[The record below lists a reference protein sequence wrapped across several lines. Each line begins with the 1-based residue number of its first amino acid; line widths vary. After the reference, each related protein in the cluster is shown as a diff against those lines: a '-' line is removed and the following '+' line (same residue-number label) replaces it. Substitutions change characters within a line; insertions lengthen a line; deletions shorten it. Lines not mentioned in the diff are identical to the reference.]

1 MINQVK
7 SASYYS
13 LDLLRRIV
21 NRLKRFVYNL
31 SPISTDPLKSDS
43 EVSFYS
49 HTVDAINSDPK
60 LFQKFR
66 RIYNYREILEH
77 LTYNQG
83 VVYLRKIRAGN
94 PSFNL
99 KTFFPHPNDS
109 IGSPRIF
116 EFDSYKCSPT
126 TIRYLSV
133 ALDIKST
140 FPEDNI
146 KDIVEIGAGYGG
158 QSSILQDLLRIEK
171 YVIYDLPNVQELIGT
186 YLDSLGKMG
195 CVEFREIEAGIE
207 MKFDLAIS
215 NYAFS
220 ELPKMIQDVYLKKVL
235 SKSKSGYM
243 IMNSGLTDYTGRSEG
258 KLSLAEIRK
267 YLPNSMVAKENPLTS
282 KDNYIL
288 IWGNN
293 LNLTN
298 HVVINV

>member
-1 MINQVK
+1 VINHVK
-7 SASYYS
+7 STGYYS
-13 LDLLRRIV
+13 LDLLRRVV
-21 NRLKRFVYNL
+21 NRVNRFVNNL
-31 SPISTDPLKSDS
+31 SPISADPMKSDS
-43 EVSFYS
+43 EASFYS
-49 HTVDAINSDPK
+49 NTVDAINLDPK

-77 LTYNQG
+77 MTYNQG
-83 VVYLRKIRAGN
+83 MIYLRKIRADN
-94 PSFNL
+94 PGFKL
-99 KTFFPHPNDS
+99 ETYFPHLNDS

-116 EFDSYKCSPT
+116 KFEGFKCSPT

-140 FPEDNI
+140 FPEGDI

-171 YVIYDLPNVQELIGT
+171 YVIYDLPNVQELIGN

-195 CVEFREIEAGIE
+195 CIEFREIEDGLETA
-207 MKFDLAIS
+207 FDLAIS

-220 ELPKMIQDVYLKKVL
+220 ELPKLIQEIYLKTVL

-243 IMNSGLTDYTGRSEG
+243 IMNSGLSDYTGRSEG
-258 KLSLAEIRK
+258 KLSLANIRK
-267 YLPNSMVAKENPLTS
+267 YLPNSVVVQEKPLTS
-282 KDNYIL
+282 RDNYIL
-288 IWGNN
+288 LWGKN

-298 HVVINV
+298 HEVINV

>member
-1 MINQVK
+1 MLNQVK
-7 SASYYS
+7 SAGYYS
-13 LDLLRRIV
+13 LDLLRRVV
-21 NRLKRFVYNL
+21 NKVIRFVNNL
-31 SPISTDPLKSDS
+31 SPMSADPMKSDS
-43 EVSFYS
+43 EASFYS
-49 HTVDAINSDPK
+49 NTVDAINLDPN

-77 LTYNQG
+77 MTYNQG
-83 VVYLRKIRAGN
+83 MIYLRKIRADN
-94 PSFNL
+94 PGFKL
-99 KTFFPHPNDS
+99 ETFFPNLNDS

-116 EFDSYKCSPT
+116 KFDGFQCSPT

-140 FPEDNI
+140 FPEDDI

-171 YVIYDLPNVQELIGT
+171 YVIYDLPNVQELIGS

-195 CVEFREIEAGIE
+195 CIEFRAIEVGLE
-207 MKFDLAIS
+207 KEFDLAIS

-220 ELPKMIQDVYLKKVL
+220 ELPKVIQEIYLKTVL

-258 KLSLAEIRK
+258 KLSLDNIRK
-267 YLPNSMVAKENPLTS
+267 YLPNSVVVQEKPLTS
-282 KDNYIL
+282 RDNYIL
-288 IWGNN
+288 LWGKN

-298 HVVINV
+298 HEVINV

>member
-1 MINQVK
+1 VINQVK
-7 SASYYS
+7 SVGFYTH
-13 LDLLRRIV
+13 DLFRRIM
-21 NRLKRFVYNL
+21 NRFNRVLYNL
-31 SPISTDPLKSDS
+31 SPISNDPVKSDS

-49 HTVDAINSDPK
+49 DTVDAINSDPK
-60 LFQKFR
+60 RFRKFR

-77 LTYNQG
+77 MSYKQG
-83 VVYLRKIRAGN
+83 LVYLKRISAEY
-94 PSFNL
+94 PSFDL

-116 EFDSYKCSPT
+116 KYSDFQCSPT

-140 FPEDNI
+140 FPEDDI
-146 KDIVEIGAGYGG
+146 KNIVEIGAGYGG
-158 QSSILQDLLRIEK
+158 QSSILQDFLRIEK
-171 YVIYDLPNVQELIGT
+171 YVIYDLPNVQDLIANF
-186 YLDSLGKMG
+186 LDPLGKMG
-195 CVEFREIEAGIE
+195 YVEFKKIEPGSETI
-207 MKFDLAIS
+207 FDFALS

-220 ELPKMIQDVYLKKVL
+220 ELPKMIQEIYLKTVL

-258 KLSLAEIRK
+258 KLSLADIRK
-267 YLPNSMVAKENPLTS
+267 HLPNSVIVKENPLTS

-288 IWGNN
+288 MWGNK
-293 LNLTN
+293 LNLIN